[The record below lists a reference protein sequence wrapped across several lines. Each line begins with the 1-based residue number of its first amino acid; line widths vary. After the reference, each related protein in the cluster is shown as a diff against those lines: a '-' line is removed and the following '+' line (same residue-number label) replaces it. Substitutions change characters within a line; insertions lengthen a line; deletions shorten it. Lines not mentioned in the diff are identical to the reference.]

1 MPTMAFKRDSVE
13 VQRML
18 AGDWPAKRNIIV
30 SVEAG
35 SVEGGRA
42 LLRQLRSSLPY

>member
-18 AGDWPAKRNIIV
+18 ASAWPAKRNIIV
-30 SVEAG
+30 SVETG
-35 SVEGGRA
+35 SVDEGKA
-42 LLRQLRSSLPY
+42 LLQQLR

>member
-1 MPTMAFKRDSVE
+1 MAFKRDSVE

-35 SVEGGRA
+35 SVGEGKA
-42 LLRQLRSSLPY
+42 LLQQLR